1 MTEPSSAETARRE
14 RWAAQENQR
23 RQTEYRRADL
33 AWVNDD
39 QLFDWM
45 LSTARSGSGFR
56 PEQVGS
62 NFVPKRGESLFG
74 VFNGCKLIEVKR
86 GAGTY
91 HGGSSGFSFRV
102 SRGIRYHVGGSRGTF
117 VQGSEELRITDEGQA
132 VVSNKRVVFQGGLN
146 SREWAF
152 GKLIGLQHDPSRP
165 ITLIHVSNR
174 QKVSGIAYPP
184 EQAPQVRYAFELAA
198 AIEAGDT
205 RPLIASIQAER
216 AEHAR
221 LRPAPPAVVS
231 AADAP
236 SKMAGLGTG
245 LKTLMTGRPGQSRGR
260 RVLHTAVAGGVA
272 LVLLN
277 AGIGAMAHPSTSGEP
292 EAYLSAP
299 ATPPAPPASSSPTPV
314 AVPSTTPSPSP
325 TPTVTP
331 DDKIEKVKLGPRP
344 TPPKLLPTH
353 GTPVRVG
360 ATCRDGSSSDATGR
374 GACSWHGGVR
384 EWLYE
389 QPYWV
394 EENKEKNAA
403 RTKKYKSALKT
414 WNAQSERN
422 LLLTKYPCSKGPY
435 PRGSRGYASWRD
447 TNHNDIAC
455 DR

>member
-1 MTEPSSAETARRE
+1 MQQPSSAETARRE
-14 RWAAQENQR
+14 KWAAQENRR
-23 RQTEYRRADL
+23 RQEEFRRADL
-33 AWVNDD
+33 AWVHDEE
-39 QLFDWM
+39 LFDWM
-45 LSTARSGSGFR
+45 LSTARSESGFR
-56 PEQVGS
+56 PDQVGS
-62 NFVPKRGESLFG
+62 SFVPKRGESLFG
-74 VFNGCKLIEVKR
+74 AFDGCRLIEVKR

-184 EQAPQVRYAFELAA
+184 DQAAEFRYALELAA

-205 RPLIASIQAER
+205 RPLIASIEAER
-216 AEHAR
+216 SEHAR
-221 LRPAPPAVVS
+221 RRPSPPAGVS

-236 SKMAGLGTG
+236 SKMADLGTG

-260 RVLHTAVAGGVA
+260 RVLHTAVVGGLA
-272 LVLLN
+272 LLLLN
-277 AGIGAMAHPSTSGEP
+277 AGVSAMARPSISAQP
-292 EAYLSAP
+292 EAYLTAP
-299 ATPPAPPASSSPTPV
+299 ATTLASPPSSTPV
-314 AVPSTTPSPSP
+314 AVPSTTPLPSA
-325 TPTVTP
+325 TPTITP
-331 DDKIEKVKLGPRP
+331 DDKIQKVKLGPRP

-360 ATCRDGSSSDATGR
+360 ATCKDGSSSDATGR

-384 EWLYE
+384 EWIYD

-394 EENKEKNAA
+394 DENKENNLA
-403 RTKKYKSALKT
+403 RTKKYKSALKA
-414 WNAQSERN
+414 WNAQAERN
-422 LLLTKYPCSKGPY
+422 LLLTKYPCAKGPY
-435 PRGSRGYASWRD
+435 PKGSRGYASWRD
-447 TNHNDIAC
+447 TNHNNIAC